1 MTHPSLGQGTAWTG
15 VPERSSP
22 SVLRLMYWICRRLG
36 RRPGRVLLPFI
47 VGYFLAFAPEARR
60 ASRRYLRRVTGGKV
74 GLRDSFRHFWTFA
87 STILDRVYLLADE
100 FDRFDIHLVGEET
113 IAEAV
118 ADPRG
123 AFLLGAHFGSF
134 EVIRAVGRRIPGLRA
149 AMVMYEDNARKINAI
164 LSTINPELMRD
175 VIPLGRLDSMLKVR
189 ERLEERKV
197 VGMLGDRS
205 LGKEPAS
212 RFLFLGQEA
221 VFPLGPMRMAAILQR
236 PVLFM
241 AGIYLGGNR
250 YQVHFER
257 LVDFS
262 TVAPGKRSEAIQEAM
277 ECYVERLEWFCR
289 KWPYNWFNF
298 YEFWPEPGRDG
309 EVAG

>member
-1 MTHPSLGQGTAWTG
+1 
-15 VPERSSP
+15 
-22 SVLRLMYWICRRLG
+22 MYWICRRLG
-36 RRPGRVLLPFI
+36 RRLGRVLLPFI
-47 VGYFLAFAPEARR
+47 IGYFLAFAPEARR
-60 ASRRYLRRVTGGKV
+60 ASRHYLQRVTRGGV

-100 FDRFDIHLVGEET
+100 FDRFDIRLVGEEA

-118 ADPRG
+118 ADPHG

-134 EVIRAVGRRIPGLRA
+134 EVIRAVGRRIPRLRA
-149 AMVMYEDNARKINAI
+149 AMAMYEDNARKINAI
-164 LSTINPELMRD
+164 LEAVNPELMRD
-175 VIPLGRLDSMLKVR
+175 IIPLGRFDSMLKVH
-189 ERLEERKV
+189 ERLQERRV

-205 LGKEPAS
+205 LGEEPVS
-212 RFLFLGQEA
+212 RFRFLGQE
-221 VFPLGPMRMAAILQR
+221 VMFPLGPMRLAAILHR

-250 YQVHFER
+250 YEVHFER
-257 LVDFS
+257 LADFS
-262 TVAPGKRSEAIQEAM
+262 TVAPGKRSEAIQKAM
-277 ECYVERLEWFCR
+277 ECYVKRLEWFCR